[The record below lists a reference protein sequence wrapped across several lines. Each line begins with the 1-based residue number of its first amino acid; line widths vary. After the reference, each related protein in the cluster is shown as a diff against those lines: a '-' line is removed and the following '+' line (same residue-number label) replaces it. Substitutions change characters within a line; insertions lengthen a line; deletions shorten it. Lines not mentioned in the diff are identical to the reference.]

1 MAFVT
6 KKLEVEIAAEGST
19 HRAKAQP
26 TQHKAKMSPKTAKTE
41 TVWDGNIEEEEEELS
56 ELIPTSTEPPLILL
70 AEQMSLVQALQDLII
85 HVKKQNVD
93 Q

>member
-1 MAFVT
+1 M
-6 KKLEVEIAAEGST
+6 
-19 HRAKAQP
+19 
-26 TQHKAKMSPKTAKTE
+26 AKMSPKTAKTE
-41 TVWDGNIEEEEEELS
+41 TVWDGNIEEEEELS